1 VIKGGG
7 YTVDEEGVPLLALR
21 PGEGAILK
29 IAFIALPHAE
39 DPIITPPLPVGYL
52 AALLE
57 QQRHIVRIYDLAL
70 HDLTA
75 PADALGPLRAFRPHI
90 VVVATT
96 DQGIAEPIEAAL
108 AGCNA
113 IIMPLGVDLRV
124 AAPGQAVAQALW
136 WLDKR
141 PDAED
146 EQSVI
151 FEALLALDDDLDS
164 LPFPARHLLALELYP
179 LFTPMGDLQTTI
191 LTGQQF
197 GSDSV
202 IPRNPALIIAEL
214 RSVAREYGIRHFVF
228 SGPLLSADLNWL
240 QDALHHLASSDLGI
254 HWEGSIDYTHVTP
267 ELLRMCQRAGC
278 EVLCFPLNAIEVLG
292 SSGARGALSSVVRQA
307 HELGITVRAQILLDP
322 SYAAMPTLI
331 DLAATFELDDVRFS
345 VSAHADQLQRQIGDD
360 VALEN
365 VAEMVQSRYRSSR
378 SRQFFIERFGP
389 RMGPMLWRV
398 GRAGLLGRT
407 WQRYADGG
415 DEAGGT
421 VASGSTA

>member
-1 VIKGGG
+1 VINGGR
-7 YTVDEEGVPLLALR
+7 YTVNEEGVPLLAST
-21 PGEGAILK
+21 PGEGAIVK

-70 HDLTA
+70 QDLTS
-75 PADALGPLRAFRPHI
+75 PADALGPLRAFRPH
-90 VVVATT
+90 VAVVATT
-96 DQGIAEPIEAAL
+96 DQTVAQAIEAAL

-113 IIMPLGVDLRV
+113 IVMPLGVDLRV

-136 WLDKR
+136 WIDKR
-141 PDAED
+141 PDGED

-151 FEALLALDDDLDS
+151 FEALLGLDDDLDS
-164 LPFPARHLLALELYP
+164 LPFPARHLLPLEQYP
-179 LFTPMGDLQTTI
+179 LFTPMGDLQTTV

-197 GSDSV
+197 GADSV

-240 QDALHHLASSDLGI
+240 HDMLYHLATSDLGI
-254 HWEGSIDYTHVTP
+254 HWEGSIDYTCMTS
-267 ELLRMCQRAGC
+267 ELLRMCRRAGC
-278 EVLCFPLNAIEVLG
+278 EVLCLPLNAIEVLG
-292 SSGARGALSSVVRQA
+292 SRGARAALSSVVKQA
-307 HELGITVRAQILLDP
+307 HELDIAVRAQIQLDP
-322 SYAAMPTLI
+322 TYAAMPTLV
-331 DLAATFELDDVRFS
+331 DLAATFGLDDVRFS
-345 VSAHADQLQRQIGDD
+345 VPPHADQVQRAIGDA

-421 VASGSTA
+421 VPNGYTA

>member
-1 VIKGGG
+1 V
-7 YTVDEEGVPLLALR
+7 
-21 PGEGAILK
+21 K
-29 IAFIALPHAE
+29 IAFVALPHVE
-39 DPIITPPLPVGYL
+39 DPIVMPPLPVGYI

-70 HDLTA
+70 HDPAA
-75 PADALGPLRAFRPHI
+75 PADALAPLRAFRPHI
-90 VVVATT
+90 TVVAST
-96 DQGIAEPIEAAL
+96 DPTMIATVEAAL

-113 IIMPLGVDLRV
+113 IVMPLGVDLRI

-136 WLDKR
+136 WIDQR
-141 PDAED
+141 PKGED

-164 LPFPARHLLALELYP
+164 LPFPARHLLPLEQYP
-179 LFTPMGDLQTTI
+179 LFTPMGDLQTTV

-197 GSDSV
+197 GADSI

-228 SGPLLSADLNWL
+228 SGPSLSADLSWL
-240 QDALHHLASSDLGI
+240 HDMLYHLATSDIGI
-254 HWEGSIDYTHVTP
+254 RWEGSLDYTHITP
-267 ELLRMCQRAGC
+267 DLLRMCRRAGC
-278 EVLCFPLNAIEVLG
+278 EVLCFPLDAIQVVG
-292 SSGARGALSSVVRQA
+292 SRAARARLSAAVEQTHRMDIA
-307 HELGITVRAQILLDP
+307 VRAEIELDP
-322 SYAAMPTLI
+322 SYAAMPTLV
-331 DLAATFELDDVRFS
+331 DLAATFGLDDVRFS
-345 VSAHADQLQRQIGDD
+345 VPKLAGQRARAVGDD
-360 VALEN
+360 LGLDN

-415 DEAGGT
+415 DDASGT
-421 VASGSTA
+421 VASGYTA

>member
-1 VIKGGG
+1 MVATTIGG
-7 YTVDEEGVPLLALR
+7 EEGEPLLASE
-21 PGEGAILK
+21 PGEGDIVK
-29 IAFIALPHAE
+29 IAFVALPHAE
-39 DPIITPPLPVGYL
+39 DPIVMPPLPVGYI

-70 HDLTA
+70 HDPSA
-75 PADALGPLRAFRPHI
+75 PADALAPLRAFRPHI
-90 VVVATT
+90 TVVASTNPAMIET
-96 DQGIAEPIEAAL
+96 VEAAL

-113 IIMPLGVDLRV
+113 IVMPLGVDLRI
-124 AAPGQAVAQALW
+124 AAPGEAVAQALW
-136 WLDKR
+136 WIDQR
-141 PDAED
+141 PKGED

-164 LPFPARHLLALELYP
+164 LPFPARHLLPLEQYP
-179 LFTPMGDLQTTI
+179 LFTPTGDLQTTV

-197 GSDSV
+197 GADSI

-214 RSVAREYGIRHFVF
+214 RSIAREYGIRHFVF

-240 QDALHHLASSDLGI
+240 HDLLYHLATSDLGI
-254 HWEGSIDYTHVTP
+254 HWEGNIDYTCLTP
-267 ELLRMCQRAGC
+267 DLLRMCRRAGC
-278 EVLCFPLNAIEVLG
+278 EVLCFPLDAIAML
-292 SSGARGALSSVVRQA
+292 ARSARTALSTLVEQA
-307 HELGITVRAQILLDP
+307 HTLKIAVRAQIQLDP
-322 SYAAMPTLI
+322 TYAAMPTLV
-331 DLAATFELDDVRFS
+331 DLAATFGLDDVRFS
-345 VSAHADQLQRQIGDD
+345 VPHHAEHTERAVSND

-389 RMGPMLWRV
+389 RVGPMLWRV

-415 DEAGGT
+415 DEANGA
-421 VASGSTA
+421 VASGYTA